1 MGCFNPLFL
10 CLGFTVMTEN
20 SNTAILP
27 KTPSKKTFE
36 INGESK
42 TLMISFAAQQQIVH
56 LYGGL
61 ENINSLFSDPNVQ
74 TQAVAIV
81 YFGKQYK
88 EFKNLED
95 IFENISDI
103 DADSMNEILVWI
115 QEYFMDFMLSQTQK
129 MTGTLTS
136 AKSLIEKIQKV

>member
-1 MGCFNPLFL
+1 
-10 CLGFTVMTEN
+10 MTEN
-20 SNTAILP
+20 SNTSILP

-136 AKSLIEKIQKV
+136 AKSLIENIQKV

>member
-1 MGCFNPLFL
+1 
-10 CLGFTVMTEN
+10 MTEN
-20 SNTAILP
+20 SNTSILP

>member
-1 MGCFNPLFL
+1 
-10 CLGFTVMTEN
+10 MTKD
-20 SNTAILP
+20 SNTSILP

>member
-1 MGCFNPLFL
+1 
-10 CLGFTVMTEN
+10 MTEN
-20 SNTAILP
+20 SNMSILP

>member
-1 MGCFNPLFL
+1 
-10 CLGFTVMTEN
+10 MTEN
-20 SNTAILP
+20 SNTPILP

>member
-1 MGCFNPLFL
+1 
-10 CLGFTVMTEN
+10 MTEN
-20 SNTAILP
+20 SNTSILP

-61 ENINSLFSDPNVQ
+61 ENINSLFSDPNIQ

>member
-1 MGCFNPLFL
+1 
-10 CLGFTVMTEN
+10 MTN
-20 SNTAILP
+20 DSNTSILP

-81 YFGKQYK
+81 YFGKKYK

-95 IFENISDI
+95 IFESISDI

>member
-1 MGCFNPLFL
+1 
-10 CLGFTVMTEN
+10 MTN
-20 SNTAILP
+20 DSNTSILP

>member
-1 MGCFNPLFL
+1 
-10 CLGFTVMTEN
+10 MTEN
-20 SNTAILP
+20 SNTSILP
-27 KTPSKKTFE
+27 KIPSKKTFE

>member
-1 MGCFNPLFL
+1 
-10 CLGFTVMTEN
+10 MTEN
-20 SNTAILP
+20 SNTSILP

-61 ENINSLFSDPNVQ
+61 ENINFLFSDPNVQ